1 MNANIQSQEDR
12 QTSRNGENE
21 TDGNDARDMTVG
33 IRDGQI
39 VDPAHFGML
48 KSIINYPSKEQPKE
62 FSFRIEGAELSDGVC

>member
-1 MNANIQSQEDR
+1 MNANIQSQEDC
-12 QTSRNGENE
+12 QTSRNRENE

-48 KSIINYPSKEQPKE
+48 KSIINYP
-62 FSFRIEGAELSDGVC
+62 I